1 MSPASSVHD
10 AERAALALTRV
21 PGVGPVTFRVLVDA
35 LGSAEA
41 VWRASAAILRSVDG
55 CPRHVADAV
64 RTFDGW
70 VQVDAE
76 LARLNSLNGRL
87 FSVSSP
93 DYPVHLRRI
102 HDPPPVLYVLG
113 DLPTDERRVI
123 AVVGSRRATPYGM
136 ATATRLSA
144 ELAAAGFVVASGL
157 ARGIDAAAHQGA
169 LQGNGRTV
177 AVLGC
182 GVDVAYPPEMRGLKD
197 QVRGR
202 HGAVVS
208 EFSLGAPPDP
218 HHFPTRNRIISGMSL
233 GVLVIEATAESGSLI
248 TAKLALEQ
256 GREVFAVPG
265 NVGSP
270 TSTGTNRLIKAGAT
284 LVETVDDLLEQ
295 VVGQVGKAVQRSA
308 VTPPPLVDL
317 TADERRVF
325 DLLSW
330 EPAHVDELTIRSR
343 VAPGR
348 LAEVLLGLELKGV
361 AKQVPG
367 QRYVRQMTAP

>member
-1 MSPASSVHD
+1 MSPAATGRD
-10 AERAALALTRV
+10 ADRSALALSRV
-21 PGVGPVTFRVLVDA
+21 AGVGPVTFRTLVDA

-41 VWRASAAILRSVDG
+41 VWRAPASTLVSVGGCSRQVVDALR
-55 CPRHVADAV
+55 A
-64 RTFDGW
+64 FDGW
-70 VQVDAE
+70 AQVDAE
-76 LARLNSLNGRL
+76 LARLASLGGRL
-87 FSVSSP
+87 LTFPSA

-102 HDPPPVLYVLG
+102 HDPPPVLYTLG
-113 DLPTDERRVI
+113 DLPSDERRMI
-123 AVVGSRRATPYGM
+123 AVVGSRRATPYGT
-136 ATATRLSA
+136 ATATRLAS
-144 ELAAAGFVVASGL
+144 ELAAAGFVVISGL

-169 LQGNGRTV
+169 LQGGGQTV

-197 QVRGR
+197 NVRG

-208 EFSLGAPPDP
+208 EFPLGAPPDP
-218 HHFPTRNRIISGMSL
+218 HHFPARNRIISGMSL
-233 GVLVIEATAESGSLI
+233 GVLIIEATAESGSLI

-284 LVETVDDLLEQ
+284 LVETADDLLEQ
-295 VVGQVGKAVQRSA
+295 VVAQVGRVARRSSAGAAPAVE
-308 VTPPPLVDL
+308 L
-317 TADERRVF
+317 TADERRIF

-330 EPAHVDELTIRSR
+330 EPAHVDELTSRSC
-343 VAPGR
+343 VTPDR

-361 AKQVPG
+361 AKQIPG
-367 QRYVRQMTAP
+367 QRYVRQATVP